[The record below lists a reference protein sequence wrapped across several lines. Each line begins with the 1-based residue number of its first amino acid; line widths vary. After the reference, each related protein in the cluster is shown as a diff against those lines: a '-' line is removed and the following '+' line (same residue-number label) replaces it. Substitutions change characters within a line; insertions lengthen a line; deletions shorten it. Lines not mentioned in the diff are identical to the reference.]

1 MVTVH
6 IQWQNQHGQWQHY
19 QTTHHEA
26 SASRSAQQRARSTGK
41 RHRLIDGNG
50 RVLDILEP

>member
-26 SASRSAQQRARSTGK
+26 SASLSAQQRARYTGK
-41 RHRLIDGNG
+41 RHRLIDGSS